1 MISKMNG
8 LINLG
13 CSFGFLGTYQNS
25 PFLFRG
31 TPKQVSSL
39 CLQIFAPQRLAN
51 PENQCVL
58 HRASLKI
65 WYPKDL
71 YIYMYGGF
79 HKWGYPKMDGLF
91 HGKSKNKMDDSR
103 YPNFRKPLCI
113 YILTC
118 IYKYIVFFRMLPT
131 KSAIL
136 GCLGGLSIGTI
147 APCLAE
153 YSVWPVDVSLVFVVF

>member
-1 MISKMNG
+1 MNG

-71 YIYMYGGF
+71 YIY
-79 HKWGYPKMDGLF
+79 
-91 HGKSKNKMDDSR
+91 
-103 YPNFRKPLCI
+103 I
-113 YILTC
+113 YICMGGSINGDIQKWMGYFMENPKIKWMIQGTPILGNLYMYIYINMY
-118 IYKYIVFFRMLPT
+118 IYKYIVFFQ
-131 KSAIL
+131 
-136 GCLGGLSIGTI
+136 
-147 APCLAE
+147 
-153 YSVWPVDVSLVFVVF
+153 DVAH